1 MISGLPYD
9 LRSGYSFYLFC
20 RNPLLLMKFNQQK
33 SNKLATYLTA
43 GLGAGCLAGQAD
55 AAITVMLYGPGTKS
69 PSTTPA
75 APAGFNVGVTFS
87 GQRCII
93 GNYLIATAAF
103 TGSGPTGTYFTNGS
117 DLGVVSNFGYGQ
129 YTVAGLA
136 SVGTTFNSDQ
146 NFANISFNGPDGVY
160 EGVAQF
166 YLDGN
171 GGGYLVAT
179 AINDTQTPLTISA
192 GKAAIMAAVPEP
204 SGLALLALGAGGLLA
219 RRKRAVA

>member
-1 MISGLPYD
+1 
-9 LRSGYSFYLFC
+9 
-20 RNPLLLMKFNQQK
+20 MKLNNQK
-33 SNKLATYLTA
+33 PNRLATYLTA

-55 AAITVMLYGPGTKS
+55 AAITVTLYGPGTKN

-75 APAGFNVGVTFS
+75 APAGFDVGVTFS
-87 GQRCII
+87 GQHAII
-93 GNYLIATAAF
+93 GDYTIATAAF
-103 TGSGPTGTYFTNGS
+103 NNTGGYFTNGS
-117 DLGVVSNFGYGQ
+117 DLGVIDNYGFGQ

-136 SVGTTFNSDQ
+136 SAGATFNSDQ

-171 GGGYLVAT
+171 GGGYLVA
-179 AINDTQTPLTISA
+179 AAKNDTNTPLSISA
-192 GKAAIMAAVPEP
+192 GKAAIVAAIPEP